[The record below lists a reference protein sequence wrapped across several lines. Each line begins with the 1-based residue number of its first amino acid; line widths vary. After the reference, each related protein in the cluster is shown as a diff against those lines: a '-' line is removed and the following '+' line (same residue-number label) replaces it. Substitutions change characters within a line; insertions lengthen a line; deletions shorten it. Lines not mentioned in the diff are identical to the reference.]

1 MAFKFLELS
10 WEPNTKI
17 QIKLKT
23 NPDLKCKGNVGFQ
36 VRFMFVMASTKP
48 LQKKKK
54 VRLTI
59 TIVELKVWLSSAIT
73 YEKKTHTLDVRLV
86 WIIFANLF

>member
-48 LQKKKK
+48 FQKKKK
-54 VRLTI
+54 
-59 TIVELKVWLSSAIT
+59 
-73 YEKKTHTLDVRLV
+73 
-86 WIIFANLF
+86 